1 MSTKTTEKKA
11 AEKAINE
18 NVNKSV
24 NNAENS
30 QLEIM
35 AKKAKQEANE
45 LMEKAKKAA
54 IEAKKAAIEAK
65 EAAKKAKSFTSRP
78 VRKCTF
84 EVACNG
90 DFVTKSDV
98 HYCAEKAAI
107 DALMEIRA
115 TVESDHWNEYGY
127 SIHKV
132 SKETNEDGTPV
143 SSIEISQLYIDKTTG
158 QIVIE

>member
-1 MSTKTTEKKA
+1 MSTKTNNKKA

-18 NVNKSV
+18 NVNNV
-24 NNAENS
+24 ENS

-35 AKKAKQEANE
+35 AKKAKDEANE
-45 LMEKAKKAA
+45 LMEKAKQAA
-54 IEAKKAAIEAK
+54 EAAKKAAMEAK
-65 EAAKKAKSFTSRP
+65 EAAKKAKVFTSRP

-90 DFVTKSDV
+90 TFVTKSDV

-115 TVESDHWNEYGY
+115 TVESDHWNEYSY

-132 SKETNEDGTPV
+132 SKETNEEGFPV
-143 SSIEISQLYIDKTTG
+143 STIEISQLYIDKTTG

>member
-11 AEKAINE
+11 AKKAINE

-45 LMEKAKKAA
+45 LMEK
-54 IEAKKAAIEAK
+54 AKKAAIEAK

-132 SKETNEDGTPV
+132 SKETNENGMPV

>member
-1 MSTKTTEKKA
+1 MSTKTTNKKA

-18 NVNKSV
+18 NVNV
-24 NNAENS
+24 NNVENS
-30 QLEIM
+30 QLETM
-35 AKKAKQEANE
+35 AKKAKDEANE
-45 LMEKAKKAA
+45 LMAKAKQAAEAAKKAA
-54 IEAKKAAIEAK
+54 AEAK
-65 EAAKKAKSFTSRP
+65 EAAKKAKAFTSRP

-90 DFVTKSDV
+90 SFVTKSDV

>member
-1 MSTKTTEKKA
+1 MSNKTNNKKA

-18 NVNKSV
+18 NVNNV
-24 NNAENS
+24 ENS
-30 QLEIM
+30 QLETM
-35 AKKAKQEANE
+35 AKKAKDEANE
-45 LMEKAKKAA
+45 LMAKAKQAAEAAKKAA
-54 IEAKKAAIEAK
+54 AEAK
-65 EAAKKAKSFTSRP
+65 EAAKKAKAFTSRP

-132 SKETNEDGTPV
+132 SKETNENGMPV
-143 SSIEISQLYIDKTTG
+143 SSIEISQLYIDQTTG

>member
-1 MSTKTTEKKA
+1 MSTKTNKKA

-18 NVNKSV
+18 NVNNV
-24 NNAENS
+24 ENS
-30 QLEIM
+30 QLETM
-35 AKKAKQEANE
+35 AKKAKDEANE
-45 LMEKAKKAA
+45 LMAKAKQAAEAAKKAA
-54 IEAKKAAIEAK
+54 AEAK
-65 EAAKKAKSFTSRP
+65 EAAKKAKAFTSRP

-132 SKETNEDGTPV
+132 SKETNENGMPV
-143 SSIEISQLYIDKTTG
+143 SSIEISQLYIDQTTG

>member
-1 MSTKTTEKKA
+1 MSTKTNNKKA

-18 NVNKSV
+18 NV

-35 AKKAKQEANE
+35 AKKAKDEANE
-45 LMEKAKKAA
+45 LMEKAKQAA
-54 IEAKKAAIEAK
+54 EAAKKAAAEAK
-65 EAAKKAKSFTSRP
+65 EAAKKAKVFTSRP

-84 EVACNG
+84 EVVCNG

-115 TVESDHWNEYGY
+115 TVESDHWNEYMY

-132 SKETNEDGTPV
+132 SKETNEEGKPV
-143 SSIEISQLYIDKTTG
+143 STMEISQLYIDKTTG

>member
-1 MSTKTTEKKA
+1 MSNKTNNKKA

-18 NVNKSV
+18 NVNNV
-24 NNAENS
+24 ENS
-30 QLEIM
+30 QLETM
-35 AKKAKQEANE
+35 AKKAKDEANE
-45 LMEKAKKAA
+45 LMAKAKQAAEAAKKAA
-54 IEAKKAAIEAK
+54 AEAK
-65 EAAKKAKSFTSRP
+65 EAAKKAKAFTSRP

-115 TVESDHWNEYGY
+115 TVESEHWNEYGY

-132 SKETNEDGTPV
+132 SKETNEDGMPIST
-143 SSIEISQLYIDKTTG
+143 IEISQLYIDQTTG

>member
-1 MSTKTTEKKA
+1 MSNKTNNKKA

-18 NVNKSV
+18 NVNNV
-24 NNAENS
+24 ENS
-30 QLEIM
+30 QLETM
-35 AKKAKQEANE
+35 AKKAKDEANE
-45 LMEKAKKAA
+45 LMAKAKQAAEAAKKAA
-54 IEAKKAAIEAK
+54 AEAK
-65 EAAKKAKSFTSRP
+65 EAAKKAKAFTSRP

-115 TVESDHWNEYGY
+115 TIESDRWNEYSY

-132 SKETNEDGTPV
+132 SKETNEDGMPIST
-143 SSIEISQLYIDKTTG
+143 IEISQLYIDQTTG

>member
-1 MSTKTTEKKA
+1 MSTKTNNKKA

-18 NVNKSV
+18 NVNNV
-24 NNAENS
+24 ENS

-35 AKKAKQEANE
+35 AKKAKDEANE
-45 LMEKAKKAA
+45 LMAKAKQAAEAAKKAA
-54 IEAKKAAIEAK
+54 AEAK
-65 EAAKKAKSFTSRP
+65 EAAKKAKAFTSRP

-84 EVACNG
+84 EVICNGG

-127 SIHKV
+127 SINKV
-132 SKETNEDGTPV
+132 SKETNEDGMPISTM
-143 SSIEISQLYIDKTTG
+143 EISKLYIDQTTG

>member
-1 MSTKTTEKKA
+1 MSTKTNNKKA

-18 NVNKSV
+18 NVNNV
-24 NNAENS
+24 ENS

-35 AKKAKQEANE
+35 AKKAKDEANE
-45 LMEKAKKAA
+45 LMEKAKHAA
-54 IEAKKAAIEAK
+54 EAAKKAAMEAK
-65 EAAKKAKSFTSRP
+65 EAAKKAKVFTSRP

-90 DFVTKSDV
+90 TFVTKSDV

-115 TVESDHWNEYGY
+115 TVESDHWNEYSY

-132 SKETNEDGTPV
+132 SKETNEEGMPV
-143 SSIEISQLYIDKTTG
+143 STIEISQLYIDKTTG

>member
-1 MSTKTTEKKA
+1 MSTEKKA
-11 AEKAINE
+11 AEKANE

-90 DFVTKSDV
+90 SFVTKSDV

-115 TVESDHWNEYGY
+115 TVESDHWNDGY

>member
-1 MSTKTTEKKA
+1 MSTKTNNKKA

-18 NVNKSV
+18 NVNNV
-24 NNAENS
+24 ENS
-30 QLEIM
+30 QLETM
-35 AKKAKQEANE
+35 AKKAKDEANE
-45 LMEKAKKAA
+45 LMAKAKQAAEAAKKAA
-54 IEAKKAAIEAK
+54 AEAK
-65 EAAKKAKSFTSRP
+65 EAAKKAKAFTSRP

>member
-1 MSTKTTEKKA
+1 MSTKTNNKKA

-18 NVNKSV
+18 NVNNV
-24 NNAENS
+24 ENS

-35 AKKAKQEANE
+35 AKKAKDEANE
-45 LMEKAKKAA
+45 LMAKAKKAA
-54 IEAKKAAIEAK
+54 IEAKKAAMEAK
-65 EAAKKAKSFTSRP
+65 EAAKKAKAFTSRP

-84 EVACNG
+84 EVTCNG
-90 DFVTKSDV
+90 DFATKSDV

-115 TVESDHWNEYGY
+115 TIESDHWNEYSY

>member
-1 MSTKTTEKKA
+1 MSNKTNNKKA
-11 AEKAINE
+11 VEKAINE
-18 NVNKSV
+18 NI
-24 NNAENS
+24 NNVENS
-30 QLEIM
+30 QLETM
-35 AKKAKQEANE
+35 AKKAKDEANE
-45 LMEKAKKAA
+45 LMAKAKQAAEAAKKAA
-54 IEAKKAAIEAK
+54 AEAK
-65 EAAKKAKSFTSRP
+65 EAAKKAKAFTSRP

>member
-1 MSTKTTEKKA
+1 MSNKTNNKKA

-18 NVNKSV
+18 NVNNV
-24 NNAENS
+24 ENS
-30 QLEIM
+30 QLETM
-35 AKKAKQEANE
+35 AKKAKDEANE
-45 LMEKAKKAA
+45 LMAKAKQAAEAAKKAA
-54 IEAKKAAIEAK
+54 AEAK
-65 EAAKKAKSFTSRP
+65 EAAKKAKAFTSRP

-132 SKETNEDGTPV
+132 SKETNEDGMPV

>member
-1 MSTKTTEKKA
+1 MSTKTNNKKA

-18 NVNKSV
+18 NVNNV
-24 NNAENS
+24 ENS

-35 AKKAKQEANE
+35 AKKAKDEANE
-45 LMEKAKKAA
+45 LMVKAKQAAEAAKKAA
-54 IEAKKAAIEAK
+54 AEAK
-65 EAAKKAKSFTSRP
+65 EAAKKAKAFTSRP

-90 DFVTKSDV
+90 TFVAKSDV

-107 DALMEIRA
+107 DALMEVRT
-115 TVESDHWNEYGY
+115 TVDSSNWGDYNY

-132 SKETNEDGTPV
+132 SKETNEEGVPV
-143 SSIEISQLYIDKTTG
+143 STMEISQLYIDQVTG

>member
-1 MSTKTTEKKA
+1 MSTKTNKKA

-18 NVNKSV
+18 NVNNV
-24 NNAENS
+24 ENS
-30 QLEIM
+30 QLETM
-35 AKKAKQEANE
+35 AKKAKDEANE
-45 LMEKAKKAA
+45 LMAKAKQAAEAAKKAA
-54 IEAKKAAIEAK
+54 AEAK
-65 EAAKKAKSFTSRP
+65 EAAKKAKAFTSRP

-115 TVESDHWNEYGY
+115 TVESEHWNEYGY

-132 SKETNEDGTPV
+132 SKETNENGMPV
-143 SSIEISQLYIDKTTG
+143 SSIEISQLYIDQTTG

>member
-1 MSTKTTEKKA
+1 MSNKTNNKKA

-18 NVNKSV
+18 NVNNV
-24 NNAENS
+24 ENS
-30 QLEIM
+30 QLETM
-35 AKKAKQEANE
+35 AKKAKDEANE
-45 LMEKAKKAA
+45 LMAKAKQAAEAAKKAA
-54 IEAKKAAIEAK
+54 AEAK
-65 EAAKKAKSFTSRP
+65 EAAKKAKAFTSRP